1 MVRIISVSLA
11 VAALALL
18 GHLSAAAQGA
28 SVNTSRWL
36 INHNREWD
44 FYIRVPP
51 DWVKVD
57 MSSAEGRRMTLKYD
71 VDSDK
76 MLMCMVF
83 ANDEPR
89 TAQSS
94 QQQINEGLLQA
105 GPVPPQEWEATFRSA
120 GQPLRVQSSTLGRI
134 MNLPVNIYEATASFQ
149 ATTDT
154 HFDATELRAVLNTP
168 GRNYSPQCEATAEQ
182 GAQELYRQW
191 LPTFQAVFA
200 SFIVEPPRL
209 VR

>member
-1 MVRIISVSLA
+1 VVVRIILVSLA

-18 GHLSAAAQGA
+18 GHLSAAELGA
-28 SVNTSRWL
+28 SVDTSRWL

-51 DWVKVD
+51 DWVKRD

-76 MLMCMVF
+76 MLTCMVF
-83 ANDEPR
+83 ANDDPR

-94 QQQINEGLLQA
+94 QQQINEGLLEA
-105 GPVPPQEWEATFRSA
+105 GPVSPQEWEATFRSA
-120 GQPLRVQSSTLGRI
+120 GQPLHVQSSTLGRI

-149 ATTDT
+149 ATDT

-168 GRNYSPQCEATAEQ
+168 GRNYSLLCEVTADQ

-209 VR
+209 KR